1 MSELQFEDQVFEC
14 RDCHNQFV
22 WTAGEQAFY
31 AEKGLQNR
39 PQRCPDCRRAAKAA
53 RNSGG
58 APREMHEIV
67 CSNCGKVDQV
77 SFLPRG
83 DRPVYCSECYKA
95 MQQH

>member
-58 APREMHEIV
+58 APDVAVTGWLDLSRARRGLSRV
-67 CSNCGKVDQV
+67 V
-77 SFLPRG
+77 SCDDADETP
-83 DRPVYCSECYKA
+83 
-95 MQQH
+95 